1 LFDQPLV
8 AAAEDFFEQG
18 LQHEESE
25 MRAGRDK
32 SLNFNIG
39 AQASCDAFNT
49 AAQAFCDAPK
59 TAKWASRDARV
70 ARP

>member
-1 LFDQPLV
+1 LQVLFDQPLV

-25 MRAGRDK
+25 MPAERGK
-32 SLNFNIG
+32 PSNFNI
-39 AQASCDAFNT
+39 AARASRDAF
-49 AAQAFCDAPK
+49 K
-59 TAKWASRDARV
+59 TASQASRDARV